1 MSVAS
6 QASTSAGTAMEVSTA
21 DDLEKQAMSEKQAL
35 SESGEKGTDLNV
47 DIEEGDNVVN
57 WDGESDPEN
66 PQNWTPKKKWTT
78 GGLLA
83 GITFVT

>member
-6 QASTSAGTAMEVSTA
+6 QASTSAATAMEASSTM
-21 DDLEKQAMSEKQAL
+21 DPEKQEISPQEVLAEPTEKEA
-35 SESGEKGTDLNV
+35 DP
-47 DIEEGDNVVN
+47 NVVN
-57 WDGESDPEN
+57 WDGDNDPEN